1 MKFLV
6 SAVLFL
12 FATEVCAQEYSFAKD
27 FVPGTIIL
35 NDSSKKS
42 GQIKWYPDPGE
53 KLKFRDNE
61 NAKTIK
67 YTPDDLLGFKTDS
80 LNFISVFNFEV
91 YAAQFAL
98 REKKLTIKQSFC
110 QLLFKGR
117 YTIYFVSIS
126 EYNAISGAIQHYPN
140 FLFEKKTDSG
150 FQYAAYPAGIRMTD
164 KKYEKAKDDLYIF
177 FRDYPEIIEK
187 IKRYR
192 QQDNF
197 FEIIDTIEKLN

>member
-1 MKFLV
+1 MKLLLTMIVIFHLAPV
-6 SAVLFL
+6 Y
-12 FATEVCAQEYSFAKD
+12 AQEYSFAKD
-27 FVPGTIIL
+27 FVSGTIIL
-35 NDSSKKS
+35 NDSAKKS

-67 YTPDDLLGFKTDS
+67 YSPDEILEFDTDS
-80 LNFISVFNFEV
+80 LKFIPVFDFEV

-98 REKKLTIKQSFC
+98 RGKKLTVRQSFG

-117 YTIYFVSIS
+117 YSIYFISIS
-126 EYNAISGAIQHYPN
+126 EYNAISGVIQRYPN

-150 FQYAAYPAGIRMTD
+150 SRYAAYPAGIRMTD
-164 KKYEKAKDDLYIF
+164 KKYEIAKDDLYIF
-177 FRDYPEIIEK
+177 FSDYPEIIEK

-197 FEIIDTIEKLN
+197 FEIIDLIEKLN